1 MNFNEL
7 NLSPELLRAVEDMGY
22 TQTTSIQ
29 EKTIPVMLQG
39 LDLIGQSQ
47 TGTGKTAAFGL
58 PLIQSIVP
66 SDKKR
71 PQALIMC
78 PTRELSIQ
86 VAEEL
91 RKFAKYTE
99 GVRTVTI
106 YGGQPI
112 SVQIRELKS
121 GADIIVG
128 TPGRIKDHI
137 DRHTLKFEDLK
148 VLVLDEADEMLNM
161 GFREE
166 IEDILSYLP
175 QERQTVMFS
184 ATMPQPI
191 LNLTEAYMKDPEFIK
206 IKTSEMT
213 VSTIEQILYET
224 NQGTKQDLLLQL
236 LEIYRPELSMVFCN
250 TKKMVDDIASLL
262 LSKGYGAA
270 AIHGDMKQEMRSI
283 VMAKFKDRKINILVC
298 TDVAARGIDVDDM
311 DIVFNFDLPQ
321 EIEYYVHRI
330 GRTGRA
336 GKTGIAIS
344 LITPR
349 QKYLVN
355 VLERL
360 TRAKINKKPLPTLA
374 EVQEIK
380 FHQMKTEMRKLLA
393 KEVPDEIKRIVEEL
407 VDEGFSLEE
416 ISRALLFKT
425 IGGDVFKEIKSP
437 ASLQKVVTHKGY
449 SNLTLD
455 VGNAHGIAAAHIVS
469 CIAEA
474 SGISGR
480 DIGKIRI
487 GERTTTVEIP
497 VQHDKAILEEVNK
510 ATIKG
515 YTIKA
520 VLSHVVD
527 RPYEKRTYGGSGSYD
542 RNRDFGNRSKGPRR
556 SNYTEKN

>member
-206 IKTSEMT
+206 IKSSEMT

-360 TRAKINKKPLPTLA
+360 TRAKITKKPLPTLA

-393 KEVPDEIKRIVEEL
+393 KEVPAEIKRIVEEL
-407 VDEGFSLEE
+407 VDEGFSLED

-520 VLSHVVD
+520 VLSPVVD
-527 RPYEKRTYGGSGSYD
+527 RPYEKRTYGGSGS
-542 RNRDFGNRSKGPRR
+542 
-556 SNYTEKN
+556 